1 MSTIPTSFSE
11 QADTAR
17 TPVKRFFDVCSSAA
31 LFLVLLP
38 LFGVIAIGMALLD
51 RGPIFF
57 QHQRLGQG
65 GRRFGCLKFRTMRV
79 DAAERLQHMLETD
92 EAAREEWLANHKLR
106 NDPRV
111 TPIGNFLR
119 RTSLDE
125 LPQII
130 NVLRGEMSLV
140 GPRPIVDAE
149 IPRYGDAYAL
159 YMLVKPGITGLWQV
173 SGRSHTTYV
182 ERVRLDSHYA
192 LNRSLLMDLSII
204 LRTPLA
210 LLEGG
215 AY

>member
-11 QADTAR
+11 QADTAS
-17 TPVKRFFDVCSSAA
+17 TPVKRFFDVSSSAV
-31 LFLVLLP
+31 LLVVLLP
-38 LFGVIAIGMALLD
+38 VFGAIAIGMALLD

-57 QHQRLGQG
+57 RHQRVGQG

-79 DAAERLQHMLETD
+79 DAAERLQHVLETD

-106 NDPRV
+106 SDPRV
-111 TPIGNFLR
+111 TPFGNFLR

-140 GPRPIVDAE
+140 GPRPIVNAE
-149 IPRYGDAYAL
+149 IARYGDAFAL
-159 YMLVKPGITGLWQV
+159 YTIVKPGITGLWQI

-182 ERVRLDSHYA
+182 ERVSLDSHYA
-192 LNRSLLMDLSII
+192 LNRSILMDLMII